1 MPIKIKMAKSP
12 HRCAVSWESTLFL
25 KRCWRC
31 LLALLNKSFG
41 SRHFFKTCFLSC
53 VSPFSNTDLLEDP
66 QQTTTTNTNKKKE
79 QKKTP
84 RPINP
89 YQQEA
94 SISHFGLPSNKQPPL
109 PIPFSSPIT
118 HQTLLLLTKNT
129 PKSKKY
135 QKPSTKTPKVQ
146 KTLQIPKLFFHFQA
160 PFSTTNKPSTRH
172 SYL

>member
-1 MPIKIKMAKSP
+1 MLY
-12 HRCAVSWESTLFL
+12 ST
-25 KRCWRC
+25 KV
-31 LLALLNKSFG
+31 LAAGTF
-41 SRHFFKTCFLSC
+41 SRHAFLSC

-66 QQTTTTNTNKKKE
+66 QQTTTTNTN
-79 QKKTP
+79 QKKRAKKNTKTHQ
-84 RPINP
+84 PI
-89 YQQEA
+89 
-94 SISHFGLPSNKQPPL
+94 STRSLHFSFGLPSNKQPPL

-118 HQTLLLLTKNT
+118 NQTLLLLTKNT

-146 KTLQIPKLFFHFQA
+146 KTLQIPKLCFHFQA